1 MCCASLLE
9 TVRELC
15 RALLALSRTGVF
27 ARGAGV
33 LLLSLGRAKLYRR
46 RLHEN
51 RRADCE
57 IAARAGVSRLRPECL
72 SAIPQGPHTRRPR
85 RTVSSGSIPVALCVG
100 DRLSAGGWRR
110 AAADQSLCSAGAD
123 DSWAGNRKY
132 FALPSAAQ
140 SRRHRGRADRG
151 GVLVCVV
158 LPLSLVLF
166 RDLYRKG
173 FVCVVTANACV
184 GVLKCPLSH
193 ARARVSCVSS
203 VSIFLRCLWIIIL
216 LMVSWL

>member
-9 TVRELC
+9 TVRENSARLC
-15 RALLALSRTGVF
+15 RHLAGWRF
-27 ARGAGV
+27 RPRAGA
-33 LLLSLGRAKLYRR
+33 LLLSPGRPKLYGRR
-46 RLHEN
+46 WHEN

-57 IAARAGVSRLRPECL
+57 IAARAGVFRLRPECL
-72 SAIPQGPHTRRPR
+72 SAIPQGPYTRRPR

-100 DRLSAGGWRR
+100 DRRSAGGWRR

-132 FALPSAAQ
+132 FALPSATQ

-158 LPLSLVLF
+158 LPLSPVLF

-173 FVCVVTANACV
+173 FVCVVTANACGFARSPKAFWRTSDAEVRGVCV
-184 GVLKCPLSH
+184 GCV
-193 ARARVSCVSS
+193 ARGTTV
-203 VSIFLRCLWIIIL
+203 
-216 LMVSWL
+216 